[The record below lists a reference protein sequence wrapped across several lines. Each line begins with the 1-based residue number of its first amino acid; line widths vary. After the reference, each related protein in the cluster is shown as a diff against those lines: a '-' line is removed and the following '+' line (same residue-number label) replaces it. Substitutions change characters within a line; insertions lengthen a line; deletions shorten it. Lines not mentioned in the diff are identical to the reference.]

1 MATSEKELV
10 ATVLLQATS
19 LTFAYATTPVLQE
32 VSLALNAGQVIALL
46 GPNGSGKSTLIKV
59 LLGDLRATGEIAW
72 DKQPIRQWSRR
83 ELAKLIAYLPQ
94 APSADPQARVI
105 DVLRLGRAAHWGAF
119 GVESPTDAKVID
131 DTADLLELTDLLN
144 RPLDT
149 LSGGQRQRVFVGR
162 CLAQQP
168 KALLLDEPGTYL
180 DLKHQVEL
188 LRLLRRLASEQQL
201 AVLMASHDLNLA
213 GQFADELV
221 LMKSGQIVRTGAA
234 DAILQPEILNGVYEL
249 PMRRVEHG
257 GRTFVFP
264 EA

>member
-1 MATSEKELV
+1 
-10 ATVLLQATS
+10 VLLQANN
-19 LTFAYATTPVLQE
+19 LTFAYTAQPVLRE
-32 VSLALNAGQVIALL
+32 VSLSLDAGQMIALL
-46 GPNGSGKSTLIKV
+46 GPNGSGKSTLIKL

-72 DKQPIRQWSRR
+72 DKRPIRQWPRR

-94 APSADPQARVI
+94 APTAEPQARVI

-119 GVESPTDAKVID
+119 GVESPTDAKVIAE
-131 DTADLLELTDLLN
+131 TAELLELTDLLP

-168 KALLLDEPGTYL
+168 RALLLDEPGTYL

-188 LRLLRRLASEQQL
+188 LKLLRRLASEQQL

-221 LMKSGQIVRTGAA
+221 LMKSGAIVARGTH
-234 DAILQPEILNGVYEL
+234 DKILQPTLLQEVYGL
-249 PMRRVEHG
+249 PMERVTSGE
-257 GRTFVFP
+257 RVIVFP
-264 EA
+264 HT

>member
-1 MATSEKELV
+1 M
-10 ATVLLQATS
+10 LLNANN
-19 LTFAYATTPVLQE
+19 LTFAYTAQPVVRE
-32 VSLALNAGQVIALL
+32 VSLTLSAGQVIALL
-46 GPNGSGKSTLIKV
+46 GPNGSGKSTLIKL
-59 LLGDLRATGEIAW
+59 LLGDLRSSGEIAW
-72 DKQPIRQWSRR
+72 DKRPIRQWSRR

-94 APSADPQARVI
+94 APTADPQARVI

-119 GVESPTDAKVID
+119 GVESPTDAKVIA
-131 DTADLLELTDLLN
+131 DTAELLELTDMLD

-188 LRLLRRLASEQQL
+188 LKLLRRLADEQQL

-221 LMKSGQIVRTGAA
+221 LMKAGQIASRGTSDVV
-234 DAILQPEILNGVYEL
+234 LQPELLEQVYGVS
-249 PMRRVEHG
+249 MRRITDGDRVI
-257 GRTFVFP
+257 VFP
-264 EA
+264 HT

>member
-1 MATSEKELV
+1 
-10 ATVLLQATS
+10 VLLQAS
-19 LTFAYATTPVLQE
+19 NLTFAYATTPVLRE
-32 VSLALNAGQVIALL
+32 VGLTLNAGQVIALL
-46 GPNGSGKSTLIKV
+46 GPNGSGKSTLIRV
-59 LLGDLRATGEIAW
+59 LLGDLRASGEITW
-72 DKQPIRQWSRR
+72 DKHPIRQWSRR

-94 APSADPQARVI
+94 APTADPQARVI

-119 GVESPTDAKVID
+119 GVESPTDAKVIT
-131 DTADLLELTDLLN
+131 DTAELLELSDMLH

-180 DLKHQVEL
+180 DFKYQVEL
-188 LRLLRRLASEQQL
+188 LKLLRQLASEQQL

-221 LMKSGQIVRTGAA
+221 LMNAGAIVASGTH
-234 DAILQPEILNGVYEL
+234 DAILQPALLQEVYGL
-249 PMRRVEHG
+249 PMDRVSSG
-257 GRTFVFP
+257 DRVIVFP
-264 EA
+264 QA